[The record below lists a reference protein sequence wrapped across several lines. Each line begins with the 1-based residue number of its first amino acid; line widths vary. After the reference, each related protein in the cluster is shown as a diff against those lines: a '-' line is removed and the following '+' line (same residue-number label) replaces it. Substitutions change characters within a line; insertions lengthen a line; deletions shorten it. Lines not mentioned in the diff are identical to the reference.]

1 MKKILVTGATGFV
14 GTTLVEKLLEAGNE
28 IIPIGRNIKSWNTS
42 FIRDNL
48 LELDFTIDNLPDL
61 DEIDCACLLASVQ
74 PYSSNEWDRYYE
86 VNSKQILHFLDN
98 NIKRIIYISTTSIN
112 QVNGIPQ
119 PKNFYGL
126 SKILAENLLRIS
138 KNNFDQ
144 VSIIRFPSVIGFN
157 HQAGIAY
164 DMRTWAENHKD
175 IELFDFGKTYR
186 NLIHVDDA
194 VNAIMRIIKISAKK
208 LDRFEIFDV
217 GSSNS
222 MTMYKLAQLI
232 ITLTNSN
239 SKIIKSK
246 KASVGEDVFVDN
258 SKAMT
263 LLGFVPKSVEESIAK
278 YLIECGY
285 EI

>member
-1 MKKILVTGATGFV
+1 MKRILVTGATGFI
-14 GTTLVEKLLEAGNE
+14 GSGLVEKLLQVGYEVL
-28 IIPIGRNIKSWNTS
+28 PVGRNIKSWNPS
-42 FIRDNL
+42 FVRDNL
-48 LELDFTIDNLPDL
+48 LEIDFTIDDLPDF

-74 PYSSNEWDRYYE
+74 PHSANEWDRYYE
-86 VNSKQILHFLDN
+86 VNSKQILHFLEK
-98 NIKRIIYISTTSIN
+98 NIKRIIYISTTSVKLIN
-112 QVNGIPQ
+112 GMPQ

-126 SKILAENLLRIS
+126 SKMLAENILRIS

-144 VSIIRFPSVIGFN
+144 VSIIRFPSVIGLN

-164 DMRTWAENHKD
+164 DMRTWSENHKD
-175 IELFDFGKTYR
+175 IELFGLGKTYR

-194 VNAIMRIIKISAKK
+194 VNAIIRVIKFPTKK
-208 LDRFEIFDV
+208 LDRFEIFDT

-222 MTMYKLAQLI
+222 ITMYELAQLI